1 MVPPADVLNHY
12 QKIIMARETAY
23 AEIGAPCTFE
33 R

>member
-1 MVPPADVLNHY
+1 MDAPAEVLNHY

-23 AEIGAPCTFE
+23 AEIAAPPAL